1 MLASVDEQ
9 LKDARRNLRR
19 ARKQDLYRTKFP
31 LSAAKLQQALAVWW
45 EAGREMQMALRYLTM
60 QHRSMAKRLGLQPHA
75 EGDLSVGAARPA
87 GIPEEWRTKLDSR
100 VASLVE
106 ADLDGLRHPSGTAIR
121 RKEAAKKF
129 LMDMA
134 LVAYVEQQNCCGH
147 TVSSRAVLERK
158 ALLLESVAGQS
169 HTQLLPLPRRAKKWV
184 GRWQRRHGVSRGRFR
199 VGAGLSEAQKRVKAL
214 GDDRAKPLSHHWIA
228 VSRFATAAD
237 LSVCICEVRPIPSL
251 ICSRILVALQHLPC
265 FSTASSPCP
274 SPPRIA
280 RPLSLRLL
288 SRVACVRTVCIS
300 ARV

>member
-214 GDDRAKPLSHHWIA
+214 GDDRANPLSHHWSA
-228 VSRFATAAD
+228 VSRFAHPRGPPTVAVLLNCFLSLPFATPHRTPPLASLAFARRLCSNCMYIRARMISSVCD
-237 LSVCICEVRPIPSL
+237 LS
-251 ICSRILVALQHLPC
+251 
-265 FSTASSPCP
+265 
-274 SPPRIA
+274 
-280 RPLSLRLL
+280 LL
-288 SRVACVRTVCIS
+288 L
-300 ARV
+300 